1 VGWVAHEPAS
11 DVFRSVAAT
20 GSADGAWQPARV
32 LSIPTRDSVDAPAAF
47 VDAAGDPRIAWIE
60 RASGVRNR
68 VHADRLADEADAG
81 PIDTTAP
88 VLTVALPRRI
98 HVSRRDRIAT
108 LRLAVRCSEACDLR
122 GDVVI
127 PREGRG
133 PEATA
138 RLAIAAGSQG
148 ALTFHAFGLSALPND
163 HRPRHLRV
171 RITAADRAGTVTVR
185 TRLAAVV
192 RR

>member
-1 VGWVAHEPAS
+1 MLQ
-11 DVFRSVAAT
+11 R
-20 GSADGAWQPARV
+20 
-32 LSIPTRDSVDAPAAF
+32 
-47 VDAAGDPRIAWIE
+47 RIAWLE

-68 VHADRLADEADAG
+68 VHADRLVDEADAG

-98 HVSRRDRIAT
+98 HVSRRDRTAT

-138 RLAIAAGSQG
+138 RLAIAAGSRG
-148 ALTFHAFGLSALPND
+148 ALAFHAFGLSALPND
-163 HRPRHLRV
+163 RRPRHLRLRV
-171 RITAADRAGTVTVR
+171 TAADRAGNFTAR